1 MAAARVKMYV
11 QRTWVI
17 SDIYDRPD
25 TTPHLVDFTPL
36 LIGERGGDMKC

>member
-1 MAAARVKMYV
+1 MAAARVKMCV

-36 LIGERGGDMKC
+36 LIGGGGGGI